1 MFDTQKQR
9 DDSKSL
15 IVSLVD
21 ANQAPDGDWRL
32 AVKVSDGGSLQLRDL
47 MLCNPTGSAST
58 FALMIAPY
66 TVDPTGNGTNQPY
79 VIYLVEMA
87 ASSSEIIDL
96 NAAVAPKWYVWVYGS
111 DSAINY
117 HLSGVV

>member
-21 ANQAPDGDWRL
+21 ANQCPDGDWRL
-32 AVKVSDGGSLQLRDL
+32 AYRVSDGGSLQLRDL
-47 MLCNPTGSAST
+47 MLCNPSGAAST

-66 TVDPTGNGTNQPY
+66 TVDPTGAGTNQPY
-79 VIYLVEMA
+79 VVYLVEMN
-87 ASSSEIIDL
+87 ASTSEIVDL
-96 NAAVAPKWYVWVYGS
+96 NAAVAPKWNVWVYGS

-117 HLSGVV
+117 HLSGVI